1 MKFYPIQQMITA
13 GIILLISACN
23 TASTTKTQ
31 PKVIIKEETVKYV
44 SDSVTMQGF
53 LAYDESIKT
62 KRPIVIIIPE
72 WWGLNDYAKSR
83 ARQLADLG
91 YLAFA
96 MDMYGN
102 GETAD
107 NPTRAGE
114 LAGPFYKNPGMA
126 KAHFDAALNEMKK
139 HELADVSK
147 IAAIG
152 YCFGGGMV
160 LNIARL
166 GEDLKGAVSF
176 HGSLMGVSA
185 DKNTLKADILVLHG
199 EADQFVKAEEV
210 ASFRHELD
218 SIGAKYTFVGYPN
231 ATHAFTNPNAT
242 AMGEK
247 FSMPIAYN
255 AEADTASWIEMNKF
269 FEKIFR

>member
-1 MKFYPIQQMITA
+1 MKFYPIQQVIAA
-13 GIILLISACN
+13 GIIILISACN
-23 TASTTKTQ
+23 NLSTTKTQ
-31 PKVIIKEETVKYV
+31 PKVLIKEETVKYV

-53 LAYDESIKT
+53 LAYDESIRT

-72 WWGLNDYAKSR
+72 WWGLTEYAKSR

-114 LAGPFYKNPGMA
+114 LAGPFYKNPMMA
-126 KAHFDAALNEMKK
+126 KAHFDAALNEIKK
-139 HELADVSK
+139 YELADVSK

-160 LNIARL
+160 LNIARM
-166 GEDLKGAVSF
+166 GEDLNGAVSF
-176 HGSLMGVSA
+176 HGSLMGVPA

-199 EADQFVKAEEV
+199 EADKFVNVEEV

-218 SIGAKYTFVGYPN
+218 SIGAKYTFLSYPD

-255 AEADTASWIEMNKF
+255 AAADTASWIEMNMF
-269 FEKIFR
+269 FEKIFK